1 MKWMHPKYEFFYK
14 YIRHGCSKLHWWC
27 FSRGY
32 LGGSSQWWRM
42 WLVCYFI
49 YSYVFTEI
57 ILLYLI
63 FLIFLKWRNTNLNHF
78 RGEVINGGF
87 GLVLDGSD
95 DAAAKAE
102 SMLNWDVSNGVA
114 RRYSSLTFQWCLHTW
129 KKIRPKRCFRLL
141 CISFLLGHGVETKM
155 RKIQSREPWKH
166 ILMESLRWLYPI
178 QWKII
183 QS

>member
-1 MKWMHPKYEFFYK
+1 MHSNQWIPLYTSDMAVQNCIGDAFRGATWVALHNGGGCGWDATL
-14 YIRHGCSKLHWWC
+14 YI
-27 FSRGY
+27 FMYSRNFMF
-32 LGGSSQWWRM
+32 W
-42 WLVCYFI
+42 
-49 YSYVFTEI
+49 
-57 ILLYLI
+57 
-63 FLIFLKWRNTNLNHF
+63 IFLKWRNTNLNNF

-114 RRYSSLTFQWCLHTW
+114 RRYCLLIFQLCFLCW
-129 KKIRPKRCFRLL
+129 KKVWPKRCLRLL
-141 CISFLLGHGVETKM
+141 FISFLSGHGVETKM

-166 ILMESLRWLYPI
+166 ILMESWRWLYPM

>member
-42 WLVCYFI
+42 WLGCYFI

-57 ILLYLI
+57 II
-63 FLIFLKWRNTNLNHF
+63 FRIFLKWRNTNLNHF

-95 DAAAKAE
+95 DATAKAE

-114 RRYSSLTFQWCLHTW
+114 RRYSSSILQWSFSYQKCQP
-129 KKIRPKRCFRLL
+129 KKMF
-141 CISFLLGHGVETKM
+141 
-155 RKIQSREPWKH
+155 
-166 ILMESLRWLYPI
+166 
-178 QWKII
+178 
-183 QS
+183 